1 MKPEGKGGRGRW
13 RSAALGRESAMEGSV
28 SGLYWRGNRLRRRSR
43 VCGVGGK
50 KAGVSRERYTADGDL
65 TVAAADIRAAQRGG
79 QKVREDGVEKRL
91 DDGGDAFESLAVN
104 FI

>member
-65 TVAAADIRAAQRGG
+65 TVAAADIRAAQRAG
-79 QKVREDGVEKRL
+79 QLAEKSVAAGRVCNH
-91 DDGGDAFESLAVN
+91 G
-104 FI
+104 